1 MLGGLGQLPVRV
13 DDELACDAGVEG
25 FVAFR
30 RLVRSGQPNMAI
42 SACALV
48 LATDAILRQF
58 LKGTRP
64 RSRTDDAVIAYE
76 LRDNS
81 S

>member
-1 MLGGLGQLPVRV
+1 MRI
-13 DDELACDAGVEG
+13 DDEFVCDAGVEG

-42 SACALV
+42 SACASV
-48 LATDAILRQF
+48 LATGAILRQF

-64 RSRTDDAVIAYE
+64 RSVPTT
-76 LRDNS
+76 L
-81 S
+81 